1 MRCTAKTGLV
11 NACTHISPLSQSSV
25 PQHLTKRLLG
35 SKSTMEDDVERSLLL
50 KLRNECGY
58 QFTSKLEHMFTD
70 MKVDSALW
78 PRPPIP
84 PHPRPSAPPSARSAG
99 WRSSRCRHHRATSLE
114 QFGLCTCCEES
125 IPASFDI
132 RPFVCLRASTSCT
145 ACRSMWFQLSQ
156 NMMKNF
162 RDAHPISSASPS
174 SCEISV
180 NVLTTGCWPTLAAE
194 QVSLIAE

>member
-11 NACTHISPLSQSSV
+11 NTRMYSHISAESSV

-114 QFGLCTCCEES
+114 HFGLCTCCDNS

-132 RPFVCLRASTSCT
+132 RPFVCLRASTSWH
-145 ACRSMWFQLSQ
+145 RLSFDVVSALAEHDEELPRCASYFLGVAVV
-156 NMMKNF
+156 M
-162 RDAHPISSASPS
+162 RDF
-174 SCEISV
+174 
-180 NVLTTGCWPTLAAE
+180 G
-194 QVSLIAE
+194 